1 MLFQND
7 ANILVA
13 IVIITALFVLP
24 LMAGEISYWFWQ
36 LIKLV
41 NKDYYNK
48 EDFIFINNSQFNQEN
63 IPEAIDKAIPDFE
76 SIGD

>member
-1 MLFQND
+1 MQPDIKRASSMDINNQLIQ
-7 ANILVA
+7 A

-48 EDFIFINNSQFNQEN
+48 VMSN
-63 IPEAIDKAIPDFE
+63 
-76 SIGD
+76 

>member
-1 MLFQND
+1 MQRNTERTGSMDLNNQL
-7 ANILVA
+7 IQA

-48 EDFIFINNSQFNQEN
+48 VMSN
-63 IPEAIDKAIPDFE
+63 
-76 SIGD
+76 